1 MLRKR
6 DELNNKARRS
16 TCRRTSG
23 LSSSVVKHENSSV
36 AVPCDTCLFRFDKIL
51 NIYDTM
57 LSSVAQQLVE
67 TIESGNGEKIHWN
80 ENVETLLNRV

>member
-1 MLRKR
+1 
-6 DELNNKARRS
+6 
-16 TCRRTSG
+16 
-23 LSSSVVKHENSSV
+23 
-36 AVPCDTCLFRFDKIL
+36 
-51 NIYDTM
+51 M